1 MLRFNFRSAGLFG
14 LMTLLFGGCVTGP
27 RDRAPDWEDTANPVA
42 PLPPVVPALP
52 VQPSPA
58 PEVPRSN
65 TILAVEPAE
74 TWVPLRRW
82 CQANAL
88 PAPACIAATPT
99 PVYAVHGGRGTFV
112 LRIGSQIAHWDG
124 LEVHLGFAPQLIDT
138 QPYVHA
144 LDLRKTIHPLL
155 DDAPKPC
162 LRVHPVIVLDP
173 GHGGTDA
180 GTRSVVSGRY
190 EKELTLDWARR
201 VQALLATNG
210 WQVLLTRS
218 NDADLPLSN
227 RVAFAEEH
235 KADLFLSLHFNAAG
249 PGESE
254 AGLET
259 YCLTPAG
266 LPSNLTRS
274 FADDPSAIFPNNAF
288 DAQNLLLALRV
299 HRALL
304 QVNGHHDRG
313 VRRARFPGVLRGQQR
328 PAILVEGGFLS
339 NAREARLIGD
349 PAYRQRLAESLAG
362 ALIGLEPGT

>member
-1 MLRFNFRSAGLFG
+1 MVI
-14 LMTLLFGGCVTGP
+14 LFGGCVTGV
-27 RDRAPDWEDTANPVA
+27 RDRAPDWEDTASPVA
-42 PLPPVVPALP
+42 PAPPLTPALP
-52 VQPSPA
+52 VQPPPA

-65 TILAVEPAE
+65 TTLALEPAE

-82 CQANAL
+82 CQANGLA
-88 PAPACIAATPT
+88 APACISTTPT
-99 PVYAVHGGRGTFV
+99 PVYVVQAGGGSFA
-112 LRIGSQIAHWDG
+112 LRVGSQLAHWDG
-124 LEVHLGFAPQLIDT
+124 LEVHLGFAPQLIDA

-144 LDLRKTIHPLL
+144 LDITKTIRPLL
-155 DDAPKPC
+155 NNNPRPC
-162 LRVHPVIVLDP
+162 LSAHPVIVLDP

-180 GTRSVVSGRY
+180 GTHSIVSGHY

-201 VQALLATNG
+201 VQALLVTKG

-235 KADLFLSLHFNAAG
+235 RADLFLSLHFNSAG

-254 AGLET
+254 TGLET

-266 LPSNLTRS
+266 LPSNLTRG
-274 FADDPSAIFPNNAF
+274 FADDASATFPNNAF

-304 QVNGHHDRG
+304 QVNGHRDRG

-328 PAILVEGGFLS
+328 PAIIVEGGYLS
-339 NAREARLIGD
+339 NAHEARLIGD
-349 PAYRQRLAESLAG
+349 PAYRQRLAEAVAG
-362 ALIGLEPGT
+362 ALLALEQGT